1 MKKKRLIVL
10 FVCCLS
16 LSLGAWGVN
25 PVKDLLER
33 IDEGASRKF
42 VIELKKGD
50 KDFFELDQR
59 GKKVVIRGN
68 TYVNIAT
75 GLNWYLKYYAGVNL
89 TWNGMT
95 AELPDVLPPVEKPL
109 RKETDLTLRY
119 DFNYCTYSY
128 TMAFWDWKR
137 WEREIDWMALHG
149 INLPLAA
156 VGMECVWRNLLLGL
170 GYNKEEVNEFIAG
183 PAFLAWWAM
192 NNLEG
197 WGGPNPDTWYAQ
209 QEVLQKKILK
219 RMKEYGIRPVL
230 PGYSGMVPHNADRK
244 LGLDIDKPELWN
256 GFTRPAFLQPTDP
269 RYSEIAARYY
279 EEQKKLFGTADFY
292 SMDPFHELENAD
304 RVDFDAAGKAVMAA
318 MKKVN
323 PKAVWVVQGWTENP
337 RPEMIRNLQN
347 GDLLILDLF
356 SECRPMWGIPSIWK
370 RDKGYGQHDWLF
382 CMLENFGGNVGLH
395 GRMDQLLD
403 NFYLTKN
410 NPLAAHLKG
419 IGLTMEGSENNP
431 VMFELMC
438 ELPWR
443 PEKFTKEEWLKKYV
457 FARYGTHDATIEQ
470 AWMLLANS
478 IYNCPAGNNQQGPH
492 ESIFCGRPSMNNFQ
506 VSSWSKMENY
516 YDPTVTAEAARLMLA
531 VADKYRGSNNFEY
544 DLVDIVRQ
552 ALADEGRITYN
563 CAIADFKSFDK
574 KSFRK
579 NAGRFLRLLLLQDSL
594 LATRSEFRVGRWI
607 AQARDLGTTPEEKD
621 LYEWNARTQIT
632 TWGNRYCAD
641 TGGLRDYAHKEW
653 NGLLRDFYYKRWEA
667 WWRMLQDVLDGRR
680 KLQDIDW
687 YAMEEPWTK
696 AHNPYPASAEG
707 DPVDVAKAVF
717 KEAFGNE
724 ERF

>member
-1 MKKKRLIVL
+1 MKKKKLIVL

-156 VGMECVWRNLLLGL
+156 VGMECVWRNLLLDL
-170 GYNKEEVNEFIAG
+170 GYSKEEVNEFIAG

-197 WGGPNPDTWYAQ
+197 WGGPNPDTWYAR
-209 QEVLQKKILK
+209 QEALQKKILK

-370 RDKGYGQHDWLF
+370 RDKGYEQHDWIF

-395 GRMDQLLD
+395 GRMDQLLN

-443 PEKFTKEEWLKKYV
+443 PEKFTKEEWLKEYV

-478 IYNCPAGNNQQGPH
+478 IYNCPFGNNQQGPH

-516 YDPTVTAEAARLMLA
+516 YDPTVTAEAARLMLS
-531 VADKYRGSNNFEY
+531 VADQYRGNNNFEY

-563 CAIADFKSFDK
+563 RAIADFKSFDK

-653 NGLLRDFYYKRWEA
+653 NGLLCDFYYKRWEA
-667 WWRMLQDVLDGRR
+667 WWRMLQDVLDGRQ

-717 KEAFGNE
+717 SEAFGE
-724 ERF
+724 